1 MKICPTCNRTYA
13 DETLTFC
20 LDDGSTLSTTFS
32 QRETERI
39 SASRN
44 TDPAPTEVLY
54 PGLRPDAITPPLTR
68 TIPSLQSPI
77 YPEKQPPQP
86 QEKRSNRTGL
96 VLVMGVILGAIL
108 ALVIAGLWL
117 GASRNNVVDN
127 QNTTDNRLGANISNS
142 NKTTPSILTELL
154 GKQWRECEA
163 TGVGGV
169 EICGDWTQQSKGQWL
184 GQWGEVKA
192 DLEITVEGKNVTVK
206 RRDITSSLEATYRG
220 ILNSDRTQITG
231 TVDWCCDAYGDRSGT
246 WRAEITK
253 TAE

>member
-20 LDDGSTLSTTFS
+20 LDDGSTLSATYGHN
-32 QRETERI
+32 QTERI

-54 PGLRPDAITPPLTR
+54 SGSRADALTPPLTP
-68 TIPSLQSPI
+68 TIASLQPPPS
-77 YPEKQPPQP
+77 PEKQPLQP

-96 VLVMGVILGAIL
+96 VLMMGVILGAIL
-108 ALVIAGLWL
+108 ALVIAGIWL
-117 GASRNNVVDN
+117 GTSKNNAVDN
-127 QNTTDNRLGANISNS
+127 QNTADNRPGSNISNS
-142 NKTTPSILTELL
+142 NKTAPSTVTELP

-163 TGVGGV
+163 TGVDGV
-169 EICGDWTQQSKGQWL
+169 DICGDWTRQSKGQWL

-192 DLEITVEGKNVTVK
+192 NLEITVEGKNVTVK
-206 RRDITSSLEATYRG
+206 RREITSSLEATYRG
-220 ILNSDRTQITG
+220 ALNPDRTQITG

-246 WRAEITK
+246 WHANYQE
-253 TAE
+253 

>member
-20 LDDGSTLSTTFS
+20 LDDGSTLSATYS

-68 TIPSLQSPI
+68 TIPSLQPPI

-117 GASRNNVVDN
+117 GASKNNAVHN
-127 QNTTDNRLGANISNS
+127 QNTTDNRAGSNISNS
-142 NKTTPSILTELL
+142 NKTMPGILTELP

-163 TGVGGV
+163 TGVGV
-169 EICGDWTQQSKGQWL
+169 EICGDWTLKSKGQWF
-184 GQWGEVKA
+184 GQWGEVQA
-192 DLEITVEGKNVTVK
+192 NLEITVEGKSVTVK
-206 RRDITSSLEATYRG
+206 RREITSSLKATYRG
-220 ILNSDRTQITG
+220 TLNTDNTQITG
-231 TVDWCCDAYGDRSGT
+231 TVDWCCDDFGNRGGT
-246 WRAEITK
+246 WRAEIIK